1 MTFQRSFAGLG
12 MGCANDYTM
21 DYTFKWK
28 AERERKAFLALDDGT
43 VFHGVAFGAK
53 RDALGEVVFNTGM
66 SGYQEILT
74 DPSYAGQFVTLT
86 TAEVGNYGINSADIE
101 SRALFLSG
109 LVIGDLT
116 EPSNWRSEKSL
127 DDYLKENGVPGIYG
141 VDTRALTLHIREHG
155 NRKAYLS
162 VADPEIP
169 ENPENPENPDNPEI
183 PEIPEAWAVAKARA
197 WEGLD
202 GQDYAAKVTCKEAYE
217 FNVANVKVLPR
228 PISSSNGSAHSL
240 ENGNNG
246 IGSIST
252 LATFHIVCYD
262 FGVKTNILRSLAS
275 WARVTVVPAKTSAE
289 EVLALKPDG
298 VFLSNGPADPAAVTY
313 AIENIQKLLGKVPIM
328 GICLGHQLLALAC
341 GAKTARLKFGHHGC
355 NHPVKNLATGK
366 VEITSQ
372 NHNYAVVGG
381 VYGGRGA
388 TALPGGGGFI
398 ETALPDC
405 LEVTH
410 VNLNDGTI
418 EGIRHKTLPAFSVQ
432 YHPEACPGPH
442 DSNYLFTQF
451 RTLIMS

>member
-1 MTFQRSFAGLG
+1 MH
-12 MGCANDYTM
+12 YEE
-21 DYTFKWK
+21 KWK

-53 RDALGEVVFNTGM
+53 KDALGEVVFNTGM

-86 TAEVGNYGINSADIE
+86 TAEVGNYGINSADTE

-127 DDYLKENGVPGIYG
+127 DEYLKENGVPGIYG

-155 NRKAYLS
+155 NRKAYLC
-162 VADPEIP
+162 VADSEIP
-169 ENPENPENPDNPEI
+169 DNPDNPDNPEN
-183 PEIPEAWAVAKARA
+183 PEAWAVAKARA

-202 GQDYAAKVTCKEAYE
+202 GQDYAAKVTCKKAYE
-217 FNVANVKVLPR
+217 FNVANVKVLPS
-228 PISSSNGSAHSL
+228 PIPSSNGSVRSL

-246 IGSIST
+246 IGNIST

-313 AIENIQKLLGKVPIM
+313 AIENIQKLLGFKTITQSLRDTEIQNETNLCASESMSLCVKKIPIM
-328 GICLGHQLLALAC
+328 RICLGQQLLALAC

-372 NHNYAVVGG
+372 NHNFAVVPES
-381 VYGGRGA
+381 V
-388 TALPGGGGFI
+388 
-398 ETALPDC
+398 PDC

-410 VNLNDGTI
+410 VNLNDGSI
-418 EGIRHKTLPAFSVQ
+418 EGIRHRTLPAFSVQ
-432 YHPEACPGPH
+432 YHPESCPGPH

>member
-1 MTFQRSFAGLG
+1 MLL
-12 MGCANDYTM
+12 
-21 DYTFKWK
+21 WK

-53 RDALGEVVFNTGM
+53 KDALGEVVFNTGM

-86 TAEVGNYGINSADIE
+86 TAEVGNYGINSADTE

-127 DDYLKENGVPGIYG
+127 DNYLKENGVPGIYG

-155 NRKAYLS
+155 NRKAYLW
-162 VADPEIP
+162 VADPEI
-169 ENPENPENPDNPEI
+169 PDNPEI
-183 PEIPEAWAVAKARA
+183 PESWAVARARA

-202 GQDYAAKVTCKEAYE
+202 GQDYAAKVTCKKAYE
-217 FNVANVKVLPR
+217 FNVANVKVLPS
-228 PISSSNGSAHSL
+228 PIPSSNGSAHSL

-246 IGSIST
+246 IGNIST

-275 WARVTVVPAKTSAE
+275 WAHVTVVPAKTSAE

-313 AIENIQKLLGKVPIM
+313 AIENIQKLLGLRPLSSTNCQLPTTNCQLPTLPIM

-381 VYGGRGA
+381 VDGGRGA

-418 EGIRHKTLPAFSVQ
+418 EGIRHRTLPAFSVQ
-432 YHPEACPGPH
+432 YHPESCPGPH
-442 DSNYLFTQF
+442 DSGYLFGQF
-451 RTLIMS
+451 KKMILAAKNA